1 MRIRTLPILCVFCFS
16 TLFADSLSDKK
27 EVDSIF
33 NDADKEVIIDYQEI
47 IDLFKENKVQQIV
60 TPPKINIAEVSVCG
74 KKIDLNNN
82 TIPWRQTLTIVC
94 TSETKNHEDTSYEYR
109 IIGLNDQWV
118 PTSSKHFE
126 FVKLN
131 TGRYTFEYRAKLF
144 DSVWSQSAIYSFSV
158 LKPFWMKPFAIT
170 IYISIIMYSILY
182 MSLKYSNKKYKT
194 RLEKLKHSFQL
205 NLLKQNSL
213 QNMMK
218 PHFIF
223 NILNSINYYLQTND
237 TQNASSELKSF
248 SRLIRKN
255 LDMSQEN
262 FITLEEELDFIEQ
275 YLDLEKKRTNNKFSF
290 KIKRD
295 IEINPTVTK
304 IPTLLI
310 QPFLENAILHG
321 VVPKDGKGKISIN
334 FSKHDKFLK
343 ISIKDDGVGYNP
355 KERMPD
361 TDKSIHGISI
371 AKQRIAI
378 LNDMYGFVF
387 NLKIS
392 KLYEFENEKH
402 GTLVELTLPI
412 SIKS

>member
-1 MRIRTLPILCVFCFS
+1 MRLRTLPILCVLCLNVLVAKNDTITQKFVTSLTCREND
-16 TLFADSLSDKK
+16 TLCHHK
-27 EVDSIF
+27 ETL
-33 NDADKEVIIDYQEI
+33 
-47 IDLFKENKVQQIV
+47 DLLLKNNVEQIV
-60 TPPKINIAEVSVCG
+60 SPPRLSINEVSVCG
-74 KKIDLNNN
+74 KKIDLHNNS
-82 TIPWRQTLTIVC
+82 IPWRQTLTIIC
-94 TSETKNHEDTSYEYR
+94 SSETNNNEDTSYEYR

-131 TGRYTFEYRAKLF
+131 AGRYTFEYRAKLY
-144 DSVWSQSAIYSFSV
+144 DSVWSQSAIYSFTV
-158 LKPFWMKPFAIT
+158 LKPFWMKPFSIT
-170 IYISIIMYSILY
+170 IYISIILYSILY
-182 MSLKYSNKKYKT
+182 LSLKYSNTKYT
-194 RLEKLKHSFQL
+194 ARLKELKDSFQL

-237 TQNASSELKSF
+237 IQNASSELKSF
-248 SRLIRKN
+248 STLIRKN

-262 FITLEEELDFIEQ
+262 FITLAEELDFIEQ

-290 KIKRD
+290 NISHD
-295 IEINPTVTK
+295 IEINPTVVK

-334 FSKHDKFLK
+334 LSKHDKFLK
-343 ISIKDDGVGYNP
+343 ISIKDDGLGYNP
-355 KERMPD
+355 TEIMPD
-361 TDKSIHGISI
+361 ADKSIHGISI
-371 AKQRIAI
+371 AKQRIDI
-378 LNDMYGFVF
+378 LNDIYGFVF

-392 KLYEFENEKH
+392 NLYQFEDEKY

>member
-1 MRIRTLPILCVFCFS
+1 MRGRTLPILCVFCFS
-16 TLFADSLSDKK
+16 TLLADSIRDKK

-33 NDADKEVIIDYQEI
+33 SDAEKEVVTDYQQI
-47 IDLFKENKVQQIV
+47 I
-60 TPPKINIAEVSVCG
+60 TPPKINIDEVSVCG
-74 KKIDLNNN
+74 KKIDVHNN

-94 TSETKNHEDTSYEYR
+94 TSETNNHDDTTYEYR

-131 TGRYTFEYRAKLF
+131 AGRYTFEYRAKLF

-170 IYISIIMYSILY
+170 IYISFIMYSILY
-182 MSLKYSNKKYKT
+182 LTLKYSNKKYET
-194 RLEKLKHSFQL
+194 RMEKLKNSFQF

-223 NILNSINYYLQTND
+223 NVLNSINYYLQTND
-237 TQNASSELKSF
+237 TQNASGELKSF

-262 FITLEEELDFIEQ
+262 FVSISEELEFIKQ
-275 YLDLEKKRTNNKFSF
+275 YLDIEKKRTSDKFSF
-290 KIKRD
+290 KISKD
-295 IEINPTVTK
+295 KEIDSNLTK
-304 IPTLLI
+304 VPSLLI

-343 ISIKDDGVGYNP
+343 ISIKDDGLGFNQTDSI
-355 KERMPD
+355 PD
-361 TDKSIHGISI
+361 TDKSIHGIGI

-378 LNDMYGFVF
+378 LNEMYGFVF
-387 NLKIS
+387 NLKIAN
-392 KLYEFENEKH
+392 LYEFDNKKN
-402 GTLVELTLPI
+402 GTLVEITLPI